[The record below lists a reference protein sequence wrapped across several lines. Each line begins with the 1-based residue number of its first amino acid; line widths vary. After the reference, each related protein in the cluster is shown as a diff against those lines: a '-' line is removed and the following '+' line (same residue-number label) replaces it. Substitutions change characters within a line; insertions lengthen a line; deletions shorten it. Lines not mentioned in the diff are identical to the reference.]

1 MQFRTSLV
9 AAIASSLVAL
19 GASAAQAQQA
29 QVLVYDSGV
38 HGAALAQAQ
47 LDYPGTVT
55 IASAADFATK
65 VLSSPWDMVVVNAP
79 SATPTGGWPALATY
93 IAGGGKAALSFWD
106 WDNSSSFGDPVL
118 FTAFEVSNPV
128 SITLTTGVTLF
139 DSGTS
144 TIFQGV
150 TMPNSDWHTHYGDD
164 GDTFTPTGTGI
175 GLAHLGNPAEP
186 TIVLGNQGRTMALP
200 LLAEAGDTWVN
211 SGELQTLWHNVMD
224 LVLTGG
230 CPPVNSEWISR
241 VGTPANPNVFLAPS
255 PAGPILGQSFAP
267 FVDHSVFHPTAIL
280 DVVSVCAFPVNVAS
294 ADGTL
299 LVDLSSQV
307 AFQVVNAGQP
317 FNLAVPI
324 DCAFAGITVQMQVG
338 SVTVG
343 DLQLTNALEVK
354 IGTQ

>member
-1 MQFRTSLV
+1 MRFPLV
-9 AAIASSLVAL
+9 SSLAL
-19 GASAAQAQQA
+19 GAVALATTAAPAQN
-29 QVLVYDSGV
+29 VLVFDAGQ
-38 HGAALAQAQ
+38 HGALVAQAQ
-47 LDYPGTVT
+47 LDYPTTLTVAT
-55 IASAADFATK
+55 SVDFVSK
-65 VLSSPWDMVVVNAP
+65 LSTGSWDMVVANMP
-79 SATPTGGWPALATY
+79 NSIPGGAWPALTNY

-106 WDNSSSFGDPVL
+106 WDNSSLVGDPIL
-118 FTAFEVSNPV
+118 YAAFEVSNPV
-128 SITLTTGVTLF
+128 TITLTSGVTLF
-139 DSGTS
+139 DSGT
-144 TIFQGV
+144 TTLFQGV
-150 TMPNSDWHTHYGDD
+150 TMPNTDWHSHYGDD
-164 GDTFTPTGTGI
+164 GDTFTPTGSAI
-175 GLAHLGNPAEP
+175 GVAHLGDPAQP
-186 TIVLGNQGRTMALP
+186 TMVLGNGGRT
-200 LLAEAGDTWVN
+200 LAMPVIEEAGDTWIN

-230 CPPVNSEWISR
+230 CPPVNSGWISR
-241 VGTPANPNVFLAPS
+241 VGTPANPDVFLAPS

-280 DVVSVCAFPVNVAS
+280 DVVSVCAFPLNVAS